1 MKFKR
6 FMTVMVA
13 TMAIVFGMSSCS
25 SDDDDQ
31 EAALSAQVVGSYT
44 GPEVIMVMGE
54 ESSSGTSTYA
64 FSKASDSSVDMV
76 IPQSGESGMMVIP
89 ALPVKNIPLS
99 KVGNSIVGT
108 LASYTGTVTNAAGQE
123 KAYTISNLAVAFE
136 DVPKGKAVAV
146 TFSLKYGTMPM
157 AMETTFTGDKK

>member
-31 EAALSAQVVGSYT
+31 EEALAAQVVGTYT
-44 GPEVIMVMGE
+44 GQEIIMVMGD
-54 ESSSGTSTYA
+54 ESSNGTSTYA
-64 FSKASDSSVDMV
+64 FAKASDTSIDMV
-76 IPQSGESGMMVIP
+76 IPQSGESGMMLIP
-89 ALPVKNIPLS
+89 ELPVKNIPLS

-108 LASYTGTVTNAAGQE
+108 LASYAGTVINASGDE

-136 DVPKGKAVAV
+136 DTPKGKAAAV
-146 TFSLKYGTMPM
+146 TFSLKYGNMPM